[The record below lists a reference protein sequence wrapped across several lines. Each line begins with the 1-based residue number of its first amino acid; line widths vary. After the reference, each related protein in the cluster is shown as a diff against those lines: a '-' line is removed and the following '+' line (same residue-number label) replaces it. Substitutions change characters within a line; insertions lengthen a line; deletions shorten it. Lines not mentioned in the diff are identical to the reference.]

1 MHITFVIYYKLY
13 PKKTHGPLILKVPH
27 TFMILFFFF
36 IIGLKLKGFF
46 TNCEALNSRWTWTS
60 IGKMGLN
67 LKLVGIDHKGN
78 IVIHEMHKINLTKN
92 AQIILKCLLF
102 TYHSFTYHSSLVDC
116 SFLLIVPHIHSQI
129 ILCFHS

>member
-1 MHITFVIYYKLY
+1 
-13 PKKTHGPLILKVPH
+13 
-27 TFMILFFFF
+27 
-36 IIGLKLKGFF
+36 
-46 TNCEALNSRWTWTS
+46 
-60 IGKMGLN
+60 MGLN

-116 SFLLIVPHIHSQI
+116 SLLLIVPHTHSQI